1 MILSDV
7 AAERAVLAG
16 ICQHGEDAYYDVV
29 DYVKDSTFDTEINKV
44 IFKCLKHIFDNN
56 DNVKIDIPTI
66 YSAAQ
71 DLKLEQFLTKTNDAQ
86 HLNAIL
92 NLPVELS
99 NVCKHAAKIRKLE
112 IANLLH
118 QQLGQAQGDLLNITG
133 GETITHILGIA
144 EDAVFNFTSLLDDSD
159 EEPTKLG
166 DGLYD
171 RVKYLEDNPVEQI
184 GISTGFSAYDF
195 TIGGGLRPGTINI
208 IAARTK
214 VGKSIIAS
222 NIAYHIAKNLNIPVF
237 NLDTEML
244 KEDIEHRMM
253 ASMTEVKIN
262 DIETGRFAASP
273 DVRKKVYEAVKTL
286 ESVPY
291 FHKSIAGKAL
301 EDQISITRK
310 WITKEV
316 GLNEDG
322 TAKDCV
328 LIYDY
333 LKLMDSKDIASG
345 MKEYQALG
353 FLMSTLHNFAVRYKI
368 PILALLQLNRD
379 GILKEGTETASGS
392 DRIVWLA
399 SNFSILKDKSDEEIA
414 DDGRQ
419 AGNKKIITVV
429 TRHGAGLKYGD
440 YINCHA
446 KMWCAKIVEGK
457 TKFELEQKRHGE
469 QQGGPIEF

>member
-1 MILSDV
+1 M
-7 AAERAVLAG
+7 
-16 ICQHGEDAYYDVV
+16 
-29 DYVKDSTFDTEINKV
+29 
-44 IFKCLKHIFDNN
+44 
-56 DNVKIDIPTI
+56 
-66 YSAAQ
+66 
-71 DLKLEQFLTKTNDAQ
+71 
-86 HLNAIL
+86 
-92 NLPVELS
+92 
-99 NVCKHAAKIRKLE
+99 
-112 IANLLH
+112 
-118 QQLGQAQGDLLNITG
+118 GQAQGDLLNITG
-133 GETITHILGIA
+133 NETITQILGIA

-159 EEPTKLG
+159 EEPTRIG
-166 DGLYD
+166 DGLLD
-171 RVKYLEDNPVEQI
+171 RVKYIEENPIDQLGVA
-184 GISTGFSAYDF
+184 TGFSVYDYA
-195 TIGGGLRPGTINI
+195 IGGGLRPGTINI

-244 KEDIEHRMM
+244 TEDIEHRML
-253 ASMTEVKIN
+253 ASMTETKIG
-262 DIETGRFAASP
+262 DIETGRFATSP

-301 EDQISITRK
+301 EDQISIARR
-310 WITKEV
+310 WIKKEV

-345 MKEYQALG
+345 MKEYQILG

-399 SNFSILKDKSDEEIA
+399 SNFTIFKDKSDEELA
-414 DDGRQ
+414 EDGPQ
-419 AGNKKIITVV
+419 TGNKKLIPVV
-429 TRHGAGLKYGD
+429 TRHGESLKYGN

-446 KMWCAKIVEGK
+446 KMWCAKITEGQ
-457 TKFELEQKRHGE
+457 TKFELMKNINDTHTNDKNM
-469 QQGGPIEF
+469 F